1 MVKNPPSN
9 AGDVGLILGRGTR
22 IPHAVGQLSPF
33 PATKAPRS
41 QINTYFYKW
50 KRKEKGGSGGSGGEQ
65 ALRFLPALHPGQEP
79 QEGDP
84 LRLPFQQ

>member
-1 MVKNPPSN
+1 MVKNSPSN
-9 AGDVGLILGRGTR
+9 AGDAGLIPGRGTR

-33 PATKAPRS
+33 TATKAQCS
-41 QINTYFYKW
+41 QINTYFCKQ
-50 KRKEKGGSGGSGGEQ
+50 KRKEKGGSGGRGREQ
-65 ALRFLPALHPGQEP
+65 VLRFLPALHPGQEP